1 LKSKRVDSKV
11 NHAALGSI
19 KMSDDLKGSTKVY
32 LIQKTHINDND
43 AGGRRYTNLTKKFD
57 LLAKLEHMK
66 AVTYRQL

>member
-1 LKSKRVDSKV
+1 
-11 NHAALGSI
+11 
-19 KMSDDLKGSTKVY
+19 MSDDLKGSTKVY

-43 AGGRRYTNLTKKFD
+43 AGGGRYTNLTKKFD